1 MASRLEILEQYYKED
16 PNDPFNI
23 YALALELQKNDAGQT
38 LYYFDLLLSQH
49 PSYIPVY
56 YHAGKLYQELGEKNK
71 AIDIF
76 ESGIRQAQ
84 IVGDMKALRELR
96 SALDELM
103 FE

>member
-1 MASRLEILEQYYKED
+1 MASRLEMLEQYYKED

-23 YALALELQKNDAGQT
+23 YALALEVQKTDAGKT
-38 LYYFDLLLSQH
+38 LHYFNILLAEH

-71 AIDIF
+71 AVEIF

-84 IVGDMKALRELR
+84 LANDKKAVRELR